1 MALAS
6 SPAPR
11 PATRAS
17 LVARASSRSAPP
29 RAAVLARAIS
39 APEPRTSPRA
49 SAPLAARGH
58 HHHGARS
65 GAFDALVFDLD
76 GVLYPAENGYM
87 AHVRS
92 NATRFIAE
100 RFGLPHDAAEDLRR
114 RAFANANQ
122 TVKGLRDLGY
132 PVDAADF
139 ADFCRQG
146 EDRFLFEDDD
156 VITAVAALS
165 ARYGGRA
172 LGDAIG
178 GPARGEDEEKERRRE
193 DDPDVVAE
201 TDPVGEGKTTRRVAK
216 KMVVM
221 TNASEARAAIALKRL
236 GLDGYFH
243 RVYGAEF
250 MYPRAKPERAA
261 FEAVLA
267 DLGLAEAPG
276 RAVMFEDSPKNLAA
290 AKAMGMRCVLVG
302 GATLREEEGADE
314 AVLAHSADAV
324 VRAPLKLAELVRA
337 APELW
342 R

>member
-1 MALAS
+1 M
-6 SPAPR
+6 
-11 PATRAS
+11 
-17 LVARASSRSAPP
+17 
-29 RAAVLARAIS
+29 
-39 APEPRTSPRA
+39 
-49 SAPLAARGH
+49 
-58 HHHGARS
+58 
-65 GAFDALVFDLD
+65 FDLD

-139 ADFCRQG
+139 ADFCRDG

-178 GPARGEDEEKERRRE
+178 GPARGEDEEKERRE

-201 TDPVGEGKTTRRVAK
+201 TDPVGKGKTTRRVAK

-250 MYPRAKPERAA
+250 MHPRAKPERAA

-290 AKAMGMRCVLVG
+290 AKAIGMRCVFVG
-302 GATLREEEGADE
+302 GATLHEEEGADE

>member
-1 MALAS
+1 M
-6 SPAPR
+6 
-11 PATRAS
+11 
-17 LVARASSRSAPP
+17 
-29 RAAVLARAIS
+29 
-39 APEPRTSPRA
+39 
-49 SAPLAARGH
+49 
-58 HHHGARS
+58 
-65 GAFDALVFDLD
+65 FDLD

-139 ADFCRQG
+139 ADFCRDG

-178 GPARGEDEEKERRRE
+178 GPARGEDEEKERRE

-201 TDPVGEGKTTRRVAK
+201 TDPVGKGKTTRRVAK

-243 RVYGAEF
+243 RVYGAVHAPAREARARGVRGGARGF
-250 MYPRAKPERAA
+250 GPRGGAGSGGDVWRIAQEPR
-261 FEAVLA
+261 
-267 DLGLAEAPG
+267 GG
-276 RAVMFEDSPKNLAA
+276 Q
-290 AKAMGMRCVLVG
+290 AMGMRCVFVG
-302 GATLREEEGADE
+302 GATLHEEEGADE

>member
-1 MALAS
+1 M
-6 SPAPR
+6 
-11 PATRAS
+11 
-17 LVARASSRSAPP
+17 
-29 RAAVLARAIS
+29 
-39 APEPRTSPRA
+39 
-49 SAPLAARGH
+49 
-58 HHHGARS
+58 
-65 GAFDALVFDLD
+65 FDLD

-139 ADFCRQG
+139 ADFCRDG

-178 GPARGEDEEKERRRE
+178 GPARGEDEEKERRE

-201 TDPVGEGKTTRRVAK
+201 TDPVGKTTRRVAK

-250 MYPRAKPERAA
+250 MHPRAKPERAA

-290 AKAMGMRCVLVG
+290 AKAIGMRCVFVG
-302 GATLREEEGADE
+302 GATLHEEEGADE

>member
-1 MALAS
+1 M
-6 SPAPR
+6 
-11 PATRAS
+11 
-17 LVARASSRSAPP
+17 
-29 RAAVLARAIS
+29 
-39 APEPRTSPRA
+39 
-49 SAPLAARGH
+49 
-58 HHHGARS
+58 
-65 GAFDALVFDLD
+65 FDLD

-122 TVKGLRDLGY
+122 TVKGLRDLRY

-139 ADFCRQG
+139 ADFCRDG

-193 DDPDVVAE
+193 DDPDVIAE
-201 TDPVGEGKTTRRVAK
+201 TDPVGKTTRRVAK
-216 KMVVM
+216 KMVVA

-250 MYPRAKPERAA
+250 MHPRAKPERAA

-276 RAVMFEDSPKNLAA
+276 RAVMFEDRPRTSRRPRRQ
-290 AKAMGMRCVLVG
+290 GMRCVFVG
-302 GATLREEEGADE
+302 GATLHEEEGADE

-324 VRAPLKLAELVRA
+324 VRAPLKLAELVGA